1 MINVCYYISLF
12 CILWNADLMSIL
24 ISVVI
29 YYHMRCSVQCCIC
42 DWKGRFLG
50 NGKFASCRMVCVRLY
65 LRLAL
70 HNRHVYSDARRY
82 DYIYRCSKNGI
93 IRNRLLPIRRLN
105 QRFHDFRLSRSRSD
119 GERSKTASKK
129 LRKNSFYLSRYI
141 KHPSNWYCVSVSWQS
156 VQWDSA
162 MSGHW

>member
-1 MINVCYYISLF
+1 MPLF
-12 CILWNADLMSIL
+12 
-24 ISVVI
+24 ISVAI

-70 HNRHVYSDARRY
+70 PNRHVYSDARRY
-82 DYIYRCSKNGI
+82 DYIYRYSRKWNKMRNILLI
-93 IRNRLLPIRRLN
+93 IRWFHQRLC
-105 QRFHDFRLSRSRSD
+105 DFRLSRSRSD

-141 KHPSNWYCVSVSWQS
+141 KYPANWYCLSVSWQS

-162 MSGHW
+162 MSCHW